1 MNRLVS
7 LDKKGKET
15 KYQTCQAA
23 ILIAVI
29 RVKRVLFLFFFLF
42 KKKPTLTV
50 KTAQLIVM
58 TQIKASLHKND

>member
-7 LDKKGKET
+7 LDKKGKKT

-29 RVKRVLFLFFFLF
+29 RVKRVLFLFCFLF
-42 KKKPTLTV
+42 KKKKSP
-50 KTAQLIVM
+50 
-58 TQIKASLHKND
+58 H

>member
-7 LDKKGKET
+7 LNKKGKET

-29 RVKRVLFLFFFLF
+29 RVKRVLFLFFF
-42 KKKPTLTV
+42 V
-50 KTAQLIVM
+50 
-58 TQIKASLHKND
+58 

>member
-29 RVKRVLFLFFFLF
+29 RVKRVLFLFFLF

-50 KTAQLIVM
+50 KTAQLTVM
-58 TQIKASLHKND
+58 TQVKASLHKND